1 MSLAL
6 GLMVVSAAPAAADW
20 FVAPFLGVKFAGDTS
35 LLDDQGA
42 SNQKL
47 TYGAVAGFM
56 GPGLFGAE
64 VDFGYTPR
72 FFERSAGLIIAQ
84 SQVLTLMGNLVVTV
98 PQGWAG
104 YALRPY
110 VSGGAGYMQIR
121 IDYSG
126 DVFPPF
132 ASDRLAVNVGGG
144 AVGGLTARTS
154 VRFDLRYF
162 KSVNTGDEED
172 TTSPIV
178 GALSLHFWR
187 ASVGLTIR

>member
-1 MSLAL
+1 VGLAL
-6 GLMVVSAAPAAADW
+6 GLIVGSAGPAAADW

-42 SNQKL
+42 GNQKL

-56 GPGLFGAE
+56 GSGLFGAE
-64 VDFGYTPR
+64 VDFAYTPR

-84 SQVLTLMGNLVVTV
+84 SHVLTLVGNLVVTV

-110 VSGGAGYMQIR
+110 VSGGAGYMQIG

-132 ASDRLAVNVGGG
+132 ASDRLAINVGGG

-162 KSVNTGDEED
+162 KTVNTSDDED
-172 TTSPIV
+172 ATSPSL
-178 GALSLHFWR
+178 GPLSLHFWR
-187 ASVGLTIR
+187 AAVGLTIR